1 MKQTILPTR
10 DYLVNTGPGNAE
22 KGLHDEKA
30 LKVIQ
35 LIFNEKGLGN
45 QQAMKVIQL
54 IFYEKELRDQKAMNV
69 IHKLI
74 LKHPVS
80 IFFVSLLSDIFIKM
94 YKPCT
99 QFFITWLSDLFLLYG
114 LWCQQW
120 KIWNHLNNS
129 SSARPP
135 WGSGLMR

>member
-10 DYLVNTGPGNAE
+10 DYFVNTGPGNAE

-80 IFFVSLLSDIFIKM
+80 IFLSKLYLFSLTYSSKCTNLVRNFLSPGCQTCFYFMDFGANNGK
-94 YKPCT
+94 
-99 QFFITWLSDLFLLYG
+99 YG
-114 LWCQQW
+114 
-120 KIWNHLNNS
+120 II
-129 SSARPP
+129 
-135 WGSGLMR
+135 